1 MVLRGTVALNK
12 ALPFLACCIFFG
24 GHRQTETKA
33 GRSTLTSTLLAA
45 IDLWTNR
52 RRTWDA
58 SISCFKQQVFVATA
72 RVRWLK
78 LPVACNVTGIKIYKL
93 INSPSSHQAASNDRL
108 WGGCRSEPHPS
119 SRPVPVVSLHCRRVL
134 VLRAGHRATIA
145 RQMNSRYFSWWP
157 PYSVRCFLLLLLLL
171 GKTSVNVL
179 SEAFFFDLYFVK
191 GTGRCTDWRKFEWET
206 ESGVGKVFPLCSPA
220 PFIWWWS
227 LNRSRKSH
235 SSLLSVRPFYHFC
248 FGPDPRPSAKKRTA
262 IQRQTEQKATDASRT
277 LHRTEILVYG
287 GFPRRPPTLDDV
299 RHTPNNNDNKDVKG
313 SRRAD
318 AKRREKNI
326 QFNKRGQRKTDE
338 NEIQGKQ
345 GPCPDPQ
352 LVELAERHGDGNS
365 TPSIVHIYIPH
376 YSALLGRRLTDGE
389 NWWTCTLRLLS
400 LFNIFPRSPC

>member
-1 MVLRGTVALNK
+1 MESA
-12 ALPFLACCIFFG
+12 
-24 GHRQTETKA
+24 
-33 GRSTLTSTLLAA
+33 RSFRSA
-45 IDLWTNR
+45 R
-52 RRTWDA
+52 R
-58 SISCFKQQVFVATA
+58 
-72 RVRWLK
+72 
-78 LPVACNVTGIKIYKL
+78 
-93 INSPSSHQAASNDRL
+93 
-108 WGGCRSEPHPS
+108 
-119 SRPVPVVSLHCRRVL
+119 
-134 VLRAGHRATIA
+134 
-145 RQMNSRYFSWWP
+145 
-157 PYSVRCFLLLLLLL
+157 LLLYDDDPS
-171 GKTSVNVL
+171 T
-179 SEAFFFDLYFVK
+179 EA
-191 GTGRCTDWRKFEWET
+191 ENPI
-206 ESGVGKVFPLCSPA
+206 PLCSRCGLFTIFVSA
-220 PFIWWWS
+220 PTQ
-227 LNRSRKSH
+227 
-235 SSLLSVRPFYHFC
+235 
-248 FGPDPRPSAKKRTA
+248 GPRLKRERQYKGKRNKRQRMLHALFTGPRYSCT
-262 IQRQTEQKATDASRT
+262 
-277 LHRTEILVYG
+277 G